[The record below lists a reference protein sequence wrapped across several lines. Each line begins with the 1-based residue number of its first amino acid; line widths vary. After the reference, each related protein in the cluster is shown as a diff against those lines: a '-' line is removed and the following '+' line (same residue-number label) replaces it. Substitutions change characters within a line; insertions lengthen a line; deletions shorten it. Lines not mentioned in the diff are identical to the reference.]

1 MASKSKAKGN
11 RIEREVVNIF
21 KENGYECQR
30 AWGSNG
36 QAMGEHEEVDVKA
49 QIKNQKFKIQ
59 VKGRK
64 AIADYLKPDTNIV
77 NAQVLKEDRMPPYIV
92 MVLQDFLDM
101 IKD

>member
-1 MASKSKAKGN
+1 MKSKAKGN

-36 QAMGEHEEVDVKA
+36 RAMGEHEEVDVKA
-49 QIKNQKFKIQ
+49 IIKNKKFTIQ

-64 AIADYLKPDTNIV
+64 AIADYLKPNTEIV
-77 NAQVLKEDRMPPYIV
+77 NAQVLKEDRKQPYIV
-92 MVLQDFLDM
+92 MVLQDFLNLFA
-101 IKD
+101 KD

>member
-1 MASKSKAKGN
+1 MKSKAKGN

-36 QAMGEHEEVDVKA
+36 KAMGEHEEVDVKA
-49 QIKNQKFKIQ
+49 IINNKKFTIQ

-64 AIADYLKPDTNIV
+64 TIADYLKPNTDIV
-77 NAQVLKEDRMPPYIV
+77 NAQVLKENRKPPYIV
-92 MVLQDFLDM
+92 MVLEDFLEMLAND
-101 IKD
+101 

>member
-1 MASKSKAKGN
+1 MFW
-11 RIEREVVNIF
+11 NIF

-49 QIKNQKFKIQ
+49 IINNKKFKIQ

-64 AIADYLKPDTNIV
+64 AIADYLNLT
-77 NAQVLKEDRMPPYIV
+77 LK
-92 MVLQDFLDM
+92 
-101 IKD
+101 